1 MSECGHAAESES
13 LDFRAL
19 AERFDGPRVRALAL
33 MGSFARG
40 DAGPY
45 SDVDLVRFFEAD
57 TPVPDGETHI
67 IAGRLVT
74 VGSVGPAKVERW
86 FTEPEAAVNAIGGLR
101 TARVLIDRQ
110 ETFARI
116 QARALRFA
124 WDEAMQAKADAWVS
138 EQMVGWIEEV
148 HKGLEGLRQDD
159 VGRMLNARFGCSWGL
174 ARVMIVHR
182 GVLLSGD
189 NGFYDEV
196 RAAVGPETAWSRACA
211 GAFGVGAALTVRDQV
226 RAGLRLYVLTA
237 RMVDAA
243 LRKDDRPLVMHT
255 VALIEAALGSEGED
269 VVG

>member
-1 MSECGHAAESES
+1 MRDRAAARIEGP
-13 LDFRAL
+13 DFAAL
-19 AERFDGPRVRALAL
+19 AERFDGPEVRALVL

-45 SDVDLVRFFEAD
+45 SDVDLVRFFGPGAA
-57 TPVPDGETHI
+57 VPEDESHL
-67 IAGRLVT
+67 IAERWVT
-74 VGSVGPAKVERW
+74 VSSVGPAQVDRW
-86 FTEPEAAVNAIGGLR
+86 FDRPEAAVNVIGGLR
-101 TARVLIDRQ
+101 TARALLDRD

-116 QARALRFA
+116 QTRAHRFE
-124 WDEAMQAKADAWVS
+124 WDEAMQAEADVWVS
-138 EQMVGWIEEV
+138 GEMVGWIEEV

-243 LRKDDRPLVMHT
+243 LRKDDRPLVMQT

-269 VVG
+269 VVR